1 MAVLRDDLAL
11 ARDPAHRFLPI
22 LLAIMVYLAILAL
35 AGMIVLGA
43 AVTRWDQGLT
53 GTATVELPPLAAGEA
68 ERADGKAS
76 DRQTEEA
83 AQAGETDE
91 ALARAVDTLSAMP
104 GILAVRPLPREETAA
119 LIRPWLGDEAI
130 NPALPLPR
138 LIDVT
143 IRTDAP
149 PDMEGLA
156 SLLADAV
163 PGAVLHDHRAAL
175 DRLLRL
181 ARTVEFVALLIV
193 LLVAGAAIAT
203 VIFITRTGL
212 AIHYNAIE
220 LLHMIGASDSYVA
233 RQFQG
238 QALVLGLKGGVI
250 GLGIGLATLAV
261 LGHFARH
268 LQGGLLPDLQLDPV
282 HGAMIVAVPL
292 ALTLIAMI
300 TARLTVLA
308 ALRRMP

>member
-1 MAVLRDDLAL
+1 MMAFLRDDLAL

-68 ERADGKAS
+68 E
-76 DRQTEEA
+76 EA
-83 AQAGETDE
+83 AQAGEPDE

-282 HGAMIVAVPL
+282 HAAMIVAVPL